1 MGSSDKGGDAGKRY
15 NYFGTVVGAV
25 CLGPVDAI
33 TGILFDRLKIF
44 DGVIT
49 RSGDT
54 PADLSGS
61 IPSKY
66 LGPGG
71 SLKFYWGTDAQPI
84 DTTLE
89 ALGRPR
95 YRGVA
100 YLVGKSLLFGTEK
113 TSAPNL
119 QVIVRR
125 KPVVD
130 VSIVSATYNTQSE
143 GQINPVA
150 AIAELLTHPQFGA
163 GLPVDRFD
171 GASWEA
177 AAAYAY
183 GKRATAYCSPL
194 ITTTA
199 SLRDSVASLLAM
211 FDGALAWTP
220 SGTLAVRLMKPGV
233 NPGGLTTIDA
243 ACLAEGSMVE
253 LSAPSWGDVPTSIA
267 VKYFDHLRE
276 FKAADEVAHNPI
288 ANELRGS
295 PSLKTVEMPHI
306 TRRDQCAAWAAE
318 LLRREMLPA
327 TSVKLSV
334 RPERLG
340 NLGPGDKV
348 IVDID
353 PEPGGDSLNQLAV
366 ITDRRDA
373 AGKATKLAL
382 VCDPLTASTPFSP
395 TAPVDN
401 PTSPDVPPIEHAL
414 VIPLPADEW
423 PETSI
428 AVLATRPTQAINGLS
443 LYFGTDPGGVFATL
457 GIQTGFACRLVPQGA
472 ASGDASEVTLHL
484 IDGADGPDSYLAG
497 LLPETETDA
506 TLNRVLLVFAEVD
519 EDGVV
524 TITDGEADLEFASVV
539 TRVAVAPA
547 DHTYTILRGRLGTR
561 PRAITT
567 NTQVWLV
574 PLSNVAAWT
583 HPELDVLRVT
593 QELGYVR
600 LRSISNA
607 EESADYLEVL
617 LRVPPAANVAPEID
631 WIAPET
637 SFDRLPDELYT
648 VRFVATDLDGD
659 LVRVTVE
666 SSTVSG
672 TGRSMLD
679 DISMEP
685 TGEFVYGQRHWFFAG
700 ANLITVT
707 LHDRKGHTYVSTR
720 IFYRAY
726 PDTIDLVSFY
736 PADGEFVTAVD
747 VELSTMPP
755 GDRIQWGKTAIGAPA
770 PSTGLTTVNS
780 LATVVSL
787 NGSFRLWARSGTGS
801 GWSDWAFV
809 DYRKIR

>member
-33 TGILFDRLKIF
+33 TGLLFDRLKIF
-44 DGVIT
+44 DGTIT
-49 RSGDT
+49 RAGDD
-54 PADLSGS
+54 PVDLSGS

-84 DTTLE
+84 DPTLE

-130 VSIVSATYNTQSE
+130 TSIVSATYNTQSE
-143 GQINPVA
+143 GQVNPVA

-163 GLPVDRFD
+163 GLPVSRFD

-220 SGTLAVRLMKPGV
+220 QGTLAVRLMKPGV

-243 ACLAEGSMVE
+243 ACLSEGSMVE
-253 LSAPSWGDVPTSIA
+253 LSAPSWGEVPTSIA

-276 FKAADEVAHNPI
+276 FKSADEVAHNPI

-327 TSVKLSV
+327 TSLKLSV

-348 IVDID
+348 LVDID
-353 PEPGGDSLNQLAV
+353 PEPGGGSLNQLAV
-366 ITDRRDA
+366 ITDRRDTP
-373 AGKATKLAL
+373 GKPTKLAL
-382 VCDPLTASTPFSP
+382 ICDPLTASTPFSP

-401 PTSPDVPPIEHAL
+401 PTSTDVPPIENAL

-423 PETSI
+423 PQTSI
-428 AVLATRPTQAINGLS
+428 AVLATRPSQTINGLA
-443 LYFGTDPGGVFATL
+443 LYFGTDPMGEFATF
-457 GIQTGFACRLVPQGA
+457 GIQTGFACRLVAQGA
-472 ASGDASEVTLHL
+472 ASADASTVTLHL
-484 IDGADGPDSYLAG
+484 VDGADGPDSYLAG

-506 TLNRVLLVFAEVD
+506 TLNRVLLVFAEVA
-519 EDGVV
+519 DGVV
-524 TITDGEADLEFASVV
+524 TITNGEADLELASVV

-567 NTQVWLV
+567 NTKIWLV
-574 PLSNVAAWT
+574 PASNIAPWT

-593 QELGYVR
+593 QELGYMR
-600 LRSISNA
+600 LRSISNG
-607 EESADYLEVL
+607 EESADYLEVM
-617 LRVPPAANVAPEID
+617 LRIPPAANVAPEID
-631 WIAPET
+631 WITPET
-637 SFDRLPDELYT
+637 SFDRGPDVIYP
-648 VRFVATDLDGD
+648 VRFVARDRDGD
-659 LVRVTVE
+659 LCRIVI
-666 SSTVSG
+666 SSSDG
-672 TGRSMLD
+672 NDLQHRLLEDYSFN
-679 DISMEP
+679 P
-685 TGEFVYGQRHWFFAG
+685 TGEVVYNQKFAFPYDV
-700 ANLITVT
+700 NPIQVILI
-707 LHDRKGHTYVSTR
+707 DKKGHQTLSTR
-720 IFYRAY
+720 VYFNAY
-726 PDTIDLVSFY
+726 PDSLDLVQFV
-736 PADGEFVTAVD
+736 PADGDFVTSID
-747 VELSTMPP
+747 VELSTNPP
-755 GDRIQWGKTAIGAPA
+755 GDRIQWGRTAIGARQPT
-770 PSTGLTTVNS
+770 TGLTTVTALS
-780 LATVVSL
+780 AVVSL
-787 NGSFRLWARSGTGS
+787 NGSFRLWARAGTSS
-801 GWSDWAFV
+801 GWGFWTFV

>member
-15 NYFGTVVGAV
+15 NYFGTVAGAV

-33 TGILFDRLKIF
+33 TGVLFDRLPIF
-44 DGVIT
+44 DGTIT
-49 RSGDT
+49 RSGDA
-54 PADLSGS
+54 PADLTGS
-61 IPSKY
+61 VPSKY
-66 LGPGG
+66 IGSGG
-71 SLKFYWGTDAQPI
+71 YLKFYWGTDNQPV
-84 DTTLE
+84 DD
-89 ALGRPR
+89 ALSAFNRPR

-100 YLVGKSLLFGTEK
+100 YIVGKSLLFGTEK

-125 KPVVD
+125 KPVVST
-130 VSIVSATYNTQSE
+130 SIVSATYNTQDA
-143 GQINPVA
+143 GQVNPVA
-150 AIAELLTHPQFGA
+150 AAAELLSHPQFGA

-183 GKRATAYCSPL
+183 GKRATSYCSPL
-194 ITTTA
+194 ITSTQ
-199 SLRDSVASLLAM
+199 SLRDSLAALLAM

-220 SGTLAVRLMKPGV
+220 AGTLAVRLMKPGV

-243 ACLAEGSMVE
+243 SCIAEGSMVE
-253 LSAPSWGDVPTSIA
+253 LTAGSWGDVPTSVA

-276 FKAADEVAHNPI
+276 FKTADEVAHNPI
-288 ANELRGS
+288 ADEIRGS
-295 PSLKTVEMPHI
+295 PSLTTVEMPHV
-306 TRRDQCAAWAAE
+306 TRRDQAAAWASE
-318 LLRREMLPA
+318 LLRRAMLPA
-327 TSVKLSV
+327 TSIRVSV
-334 RPERLG
+334 RPERIG

-348 IVDID
+348 LVDVD
-353 PEPGGDSLNQLAV
+353 PEPGGAGLNQLAV
-366 ITDRRDA
+366 IQDRRDA
-373 AGKATKLAL
+373 PGKASKLAL
-382 VCDPLTASTPFSP
+382 ICDPLTASTPFSP

-443 LYFGTDPGGVFATL
+443 LYFGTDPMGEFATL

-472 ASGDASEVTLHL
+472 ASGDDSTVTLHL
-484 IDGADGPDSYLAG
+484 VDGADGPDSYLAG

-506 TLNRVLLVFAEVD
+506 TLNRVLLVFAEVA
-519 EDGVV
+519 DGVV
-524 TITDGEADLEFASVV
+524 TITDGEADLELASVV

-607 EESADYLEVL
+607 DESADYLEVP
-617 LRVPPAANVAPEID
+617 LRVPPAANIAPEID
-631 WIAPET
+631 WISPET
-637 SFDRLPDELYT
+637 SFDRGPDQIYK
-648 VRFVATDLDGD
+648 VRFVARDRDGD
-659 LVRVTVE
+659 LVRITVDSATVT
-666 SSTVSG
+666 G
-672 TGRSMLD
+672 AGRSLLD
-679 DISMEP
+679 DISFEP
-685 TGEFVYGQRHWFFAG
+685 TGEFVYAQNHSFFSAP
-700 ANLITVT
+700 NLITVK
-707 LHDRKGHTYVSTR
+707 LYDRKGHVYTSTR

-726 PDTIDLVSFY
+726 PDSIDLVQFV

-747 VELSTMPP
+747 VELSTNPP
-755 GDRIQWGKTAIGAPA
+755 GDRIQWGKTAIGAQP
-770 PSTGLTTVNS
+770 PTTGLTIVNS
-780 LATVVSL
+780 LSFVVSL
-787 NGSFRLWARSGTGS
+787 NGSFRLWARAGTSSGFG
-801 GWSDWAFV
+801 DWAFT
-809 DYRKIR
+809 DYRKMR